1 MRAPRGHPQRLQQ
14 KAQRRGELANMQHDG
29 PGFEEHAP
37 VFLQDRHLPEG
48 LQRAILRFVLIA
60 QLEEASPVTQ
70 SSFTAPSARADRALD
85 LGQTPEP
92 I

>member
-1 MRAPRGHPQRLQQ
+1 
-14 KAQRRGELANMQHDG
+14 MQHDG

-37 VFLQDRHLPEG
+37 LFLQDRHLPEG

-60 QLEEASPVTQ
+60 QLEEASPVRQ